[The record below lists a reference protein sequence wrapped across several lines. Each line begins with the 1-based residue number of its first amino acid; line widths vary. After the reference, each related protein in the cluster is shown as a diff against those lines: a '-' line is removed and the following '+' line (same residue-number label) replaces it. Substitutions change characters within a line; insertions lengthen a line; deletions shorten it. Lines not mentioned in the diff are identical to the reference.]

1 MRVVAFTRGLLLIGL
16 SLVLASASARE
27 QKEAAV
33 RARLARGELGLDL
46 YEMRETLAAKGLTY
60 RDAKDS

>member
-1 MRVVAFTRGLLLIGL
+1 VADDDGVCVVPRAQAAT
-16 SLVLASASARE
+16 VLASASARE

-60 RDAKDS
+60 RDAKD